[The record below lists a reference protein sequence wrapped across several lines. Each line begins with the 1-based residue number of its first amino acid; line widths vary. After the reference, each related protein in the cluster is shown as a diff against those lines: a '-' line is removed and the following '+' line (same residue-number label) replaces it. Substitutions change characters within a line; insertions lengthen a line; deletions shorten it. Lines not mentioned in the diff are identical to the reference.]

1 MTPMSIRALIVDDEN
16 LARKR
21 IRKLLAPEADIE
33 IIGECADGPQAIRCI
48 CEQRPD
54 LVFLDVQMPEVT
66 GFDVLRALPPQAWP
80 EVIFVTAHDS
90 HALEAFEVQAVDY
103 LLKPFTQARLHEAV
117 RRVVQRVQTRAS
129 AAIDHQLVELLNA
142 SPARPPRLQRMA
154 VRTGSR
160 TVLVK
165 VEDIDYFESAANY
178 VVAHT
183 STENHVLRKPLAHLE
198 AELPPRRFVRISRST
213 IVNINRIKEFRP
225 GPEGESLIVLHDGK
239 ELAMTRGVRE
249 VQELLLYS

>member
-1 MTPMSIRALIVDDEN
+1 MSIRALIVDDEN

-21 IRKLLAPEADIE
+21 VRKLLAPETDIE
-33 IIGECADGPQAIRCI
+33 IIGECADGPQAIKFIRD
-48 CEQRPD
+48 QRPD

-66 GFDVLRALPPQAWP
+66 GFDVLRALPPNHWP
-80 EVIFVTAHDS
+80 EVIFVTAHDR
-90 HALEAFEVQAVDY
+90 HAIEAFEVQAVDY

-117 RRVVQRVQTRAS
+117 RRVVQRLQRRDS
-129 AAIDHQLVELLNA
+129 AAINHQLVEMLNA
-142 SPARPPRLQRMA
+142 AKAGPPRLQRIA

-183 STENHVLRKPLAHLE
+183 STENHVLRNSLTHLE
-198 AELPPRRFVRISRST
+198 TELPPRTFVRISRST
-213 IVNINRIKEFRP
+213 IVNINRIKAELPLR
-225 GPEGESLIVLHDGK
+225 GE
-239 ELAMTRGVRE
+239 A
-249 VQELLLYS
+249 